1 MRCAAVDDLEIYCKF
16 NEDDT
21 LTVSQDQGGLCI
33 EIDILDPR
41 SGVACVYLT
50 TETAQQL
57 AEALINW
64 VNEQ

>member
-1 MRCAAVDDLEIYCKF
+1 MDELEICCKF

-21 LTVSQDQGGLCI
+21 LTVSQDQDGDLYI
-33 EIDILDPR
+33 EIDPR
-41 SGVACVYLT
+41 YGVACVYLT